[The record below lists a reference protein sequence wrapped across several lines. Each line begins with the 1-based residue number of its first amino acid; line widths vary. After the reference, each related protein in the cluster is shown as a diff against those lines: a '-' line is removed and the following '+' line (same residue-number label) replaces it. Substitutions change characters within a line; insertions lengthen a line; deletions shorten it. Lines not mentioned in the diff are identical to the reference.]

1 MVDWAGM
8 VPRPPDSDAA
18 SGKAP
23 QGSAAPTPEHFRLVT
38 RLAIW
43 LVLLAAGS
51 APLSSILRQRFLAER
66 LLAHESRL
74 AVEEIDIIN
83 ERRLVHIEEQ
93 VPARATISQFFEQAG
108 LDTRTAEEIVRA
120 ARPVYN
126 LAQIRAG
133 NRLDIIRSGKG
144 ALRAIS
150 YEVDRDRILW
160 VTKQETRFR
169 AEIRPVPYKTVVAGV
184 AGTVR
189 DSLFQAVGDQGEGD
203 WLTLEIADIFGWD
216 VDFSTDTQ
224 PGDTFEVV
232 VEKKMLRGERWGYGQ
247 VLAAQYQNEGRLHQ
261 AVLFRD
267 PSGKAAYYAPSGK
280 SLQKAFLR
288 SPLKFGAAVTSGFSQ
303 SRFHPILK
311 RYRAH
316 HGVDYGV
323 PVGSAVQ
330 AVGDGRVVFTGSKG
344 ESGRMV
350 QLRHAMGYDTY
361 YLHLSSILVKPSQHV
376 AQGQLIGRS
385 GSTGLSTGPHL
396 DFRVSR
402 HGLFLNFLRL
412 KLPPREAVAQND
424 WNEFVATRTQLLDQL
439 AGLHTKSTGTVEQA
453 RAQTAEPNVDTR

>member
-1 MVDWAGM
+1 MW
-8 VPRPPDSDAA
+8 
-18 SGKAP
+18 
-23 QGSAAPTPEHFRLVT
+23 F
-38 RLAIW
+38 
-43 LVLLAAGS
+43 VLLGAVGG
-51 APLSSILRQRFLAER
+51 APLSSILRQRHLAER

-74 AVEEIDIIN
+74 AVAEIEVIN
-83 ERRLVHIEEQ
+83 ERRLVHAEGE
-93 VPARATISQFFEQAG
+93 VPSGATITQFFEQAG
-108 LDTRTAEEIVRA
+108 LDSKTAEGIVRA

-144 ALRAIS
+144 VLRAVS

-160 VTKQETRFR
+160 VTKEETGFR
-169 AEIRPVPYKTVVAGV
+169 AEIRPVPYETVVAGV

-203 WLTLEIADIFGWD
+203 WLTLEIADVFGWD

-232 VEKKMLRGERWGYGQ
+232 VEKKMLNGERWGYGR

-267 PSGKAAYYAPSGK
+267 PTGKAAYYAPNGK

-288 SPLKFGAAVTSGFSQ
+288 SPLKFGAAVTSGFSH

-311 RYRAH
+311 RYRPH
-316 HGVDYGV
+316 LGVDYGV

-330 AVGDGRVVFTGSKG
+330 AIGDGRVVSAGWNG
-344 ESGRMV
+344 DSGKMV
-350 QLRHAMGYDTY
+350 HLRHALSYETY
-361 YLHLSSILVKPSQHV
+361 YLHLSNILVRPGQHV
-376 AQGQLIGRS
+376 AQGQLIARS
-385 GSTGLSTGPHL
+385 GMTGLATGPHL
-396 DFRVSR
+396 DFRVTR
-402 HGLFLNFLRL
+402 HGQFLNFLRL
-412 KLPPREAVAQND
+412 KLPPAEAVAQKD
-424 WNEFVATRTQLLDQL
+424 WNEFLATRTQLLDRL
-439 AGLHTKSTGTVEQA
+439 ASLHSQSAGKVEQA
-453 RAQTAEPNVDTR
+453 RAQNLAPSGQAR